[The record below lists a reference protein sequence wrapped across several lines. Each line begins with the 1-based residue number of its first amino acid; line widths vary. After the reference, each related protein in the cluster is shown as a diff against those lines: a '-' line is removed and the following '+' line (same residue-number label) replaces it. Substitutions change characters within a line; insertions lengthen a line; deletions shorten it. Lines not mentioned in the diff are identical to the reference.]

1 MSDQAIKNPRIKRGW
16 LRVLLF
22 GIFFGVLTLLM
33 TIPAVLLL
41 TDVKKEDLLASPI
54 HTLAGLLTGN
64 YLWLMLVLECA
75 ISLIS
80 VWLFRIFIDRKSFMS
95 LGLQIRGYE
104 TESLIGFFTAPALL
118 GLSALVLL
126 LSGHLQWV
134 DILWDPNGLVIS
146 LGFMLLIAVGEEMVF
161 RGYILQNLLE
171 SFDNKY
177 IALAI
182 SSVLF
187 ACFHLTNPGINS
199 LAFANLFLAGV
210 LLGIN
215 YVYTKNL
222 WFSFFL
228 HLSWNFFQGP
238 VMGFR
243 VSGLNLPSLLLMET
257 KGDLLVTGG
266 EFGLEGSIIN
276 TAISVIA
283 ILVLAWAFERKYA
296 SKLQSQPVPIAARSN
311 TE

>member
-1 MSDQAIKNPRIKRGW
+1 MSDQAKKNPRIKQGW

-22 GIFFGVLTLLM
+22 GIFFGVLTLLIA
-33 TIPAVLLL
+33 IPAVLIL

-54 HTLAGLLTGN
+54 HTLAAQLTGN
-64 YLWLMLVLECA
+64 YLWLMLVLECI

-80 VWLFRIFIDRKSFMS
+80 VFVFRVFIDRKSFMS
-95 LGLQIRGYE
+95 LGLTIKGYE
-104 TESLIGFFTAPALL
+104 TESLTGFFTAPALL

-126 LSGHLQWV
+126 LSGHLHWV
-134 DILWDPNGLVIS
+134 DILWDPNTLFIS
-146 LGFMLLIAVGEEMVF
+146 FGFMLLIAIAEELVF
-161 RGYILQNLLE
+161 RGYILQNLMG
-171 SFDNKY
+171 SFENKY

-187 ACFHLTNPGINS
+187 ACFHLTNPGINT
-199 LAFANLFLAGV
+199 LAFANIFLAGA

-215 YVYTKNL
+215 YIYTKNL
-222 WFSFFL
+222 WYSFFL
-228 HLSWNFFQGP
+228 HLCWNFFQGP

-266 EFGLEGSIIN
+266 EFGLEGSILN
-276 TAISVIA
+276 TALSITA
-283 ILVLAWAFERKYA
+283 ILILTWAFRRKY
-296 SKLQSQPVPIAARSN
+296 STK
-311 TE
+311 